1 MYLASKCSWFNN
13 NCVNMINT
21 QREKPK
27 LLGYKTKMSSIHLL
41 VIMSIFWLSFVVG
54 KSSSNSVC
62 ADDNSVDIGLSVP
75 DGVVAPDQH
84 FGGGGPASVESSTTN
99 YLSST
104 SSSDEYGL
112 EDGDFDDL
120 LGSEQEWEMV
130 SRKGNQFVILPT
142 SMSKQ
147 QDTVRPFYVNG
158 FNTYWL
164 MLFAA
169 DDSTKGKVSQIFQEA
184 SSVGLTVCRTW
195 AFNDGGW
202 RALQKSP
209 GVYDEDIFKALDF
222 VLSEAKKYKIRLVM
236 SLVNNWESYG
246 GKSQYVK
253 WGKEFAGLTNL
264 TSDDDFFTHPTLRTY
279 YKNHT
284 LLNRVNTFTNVT
296 YKNDP
301 TIFAWELM
309 NEARC
314 SSDPSGDTLQAW
326 IQEMAM
332 HVKSIDPNHLLEIG
346 VEGFYGPLTPDR
358 VQLNPNKV
366 AQQVGTDFIRNHQA
380 LGIDFA
386 SVHMYAD
393 SWISPS
399 VSNAHI
405 KFVTSW
411 MKSHIE
417 DAEKKLG
424 GMPVI
429 FSEFGVSVRDSG
441 YNASFR
447 DTLISTVYKTILDS
461 TKKGGSGAGSLLW
474 QIFPEDTEYMN
485 DGYAIV
491 LSKSPA
497 TSNIISLHSTRLMLF
512 NSRCSWRCR
521 WVCSKKK
528 NALPS
533 VDVDDQ

>member
-1 MYLASKCSWFNN
+1 
-13 NCVNMINT
+13 MINT
-21 QREKPK
+21 QRGKPK
-27 LLGYKTKMSSIHLL
+27 LLGLLSNVYTNHHLL
-41 VIMSIFWLSFVVG
+41 VIVSIFWLSSVAG
-54 KSSSNSVC
+54 KSSSYSISSN
-62 ADDNSVDIGLSVP
+62 DNSVGLSVP
-75 DGVVAPDQH
+75 DGVVAIDHH
-84 FGGGGPASVESSTTN
+84 FGGGAPALTVESNAN
-99 YLSST
+99 YLSS
-104 SSSDEYGL
+104 SSSGDEYGL
-112 EDGDFDDL
+112 EDDDFDDL
-120 LGSEQEWEMV
+120 LLAGDQEWEMV
-130 SRKGNQFVILPT
+130 SRKGNQFVLLPT
-142 SMSKQ
+142 AKQ

-169 DDSTKGKVSQIFQEA
+169 DESTRGKVSQIFQEA

-222 VLSEAKKYKIRLVM
+222 VLSEAKKYKIRLIM
-236 SLVNNWESYG
+236 SLVNNWDSYG

-253 WGKEFAGLTNL
+253 WGKEFAALTNL

-279 YKNHT
+279 YKNHVKT

-346 VEGFYGPLTPDR
+346 VEGFYGPSTLDR
-358 VQLNPNKV
+358 VQFNPNKV
-366 AQQVGTDFIRNHQA
+366 AQQAGTDFIRNHQA

-399 VSNAHI
+399 ISNTHI

-429 FSEFGVSVRDSG
+429 FSEFGVSVRDNG

-461 TKKGGSGAGSLLW
+461 TKKGGSGAGSLVW
-474 QIFPEDTEYMN
+474 QIFPENTEYMN

-491 LSKSPA
+491 LSKSPS

-512 NSRCSWRCR
+512 NSRCSWRCH
-521 WVCSKKK
+521 WICNKKK
-528 NALPS
+528 NLLPS
-533 VDVDDQ
+533 LDIDDQ

>member
-1 MYLASKCSWFNN
+1 MYLASAACLTYS
-13 NCVNMINT
+13 VNMINT
-21 QREKPK
+21 QRGNPK
-27 LLGYKTKMSSIHLL
+27 LVGYKTKMSTVHLL
-41 VIMSIFWLSFVVG
+41 VIMSILWLSFVIG
-54 KSSSNSVC
+54 ISSSTN
-62 ADDNSVDIGLSVP
+62 DNSVDIGLSAP
-75 DGVVAPDQH
+75 DGVVANDQH
-84 FGGGGPASVESSTTN
+84 FGAGGPASVESNTN

-104 SSSDEYGL
+104 SSDDEYGL
-112 EDGDFDDL
+112 GDGDFDDL
-120 LGSEQEWEMV
+120 LGGDQEWEMV
-130 SRKGNQFVILPT
+130 SRKGNQFVIWPT
-142 SMSKQ
+142 STSKQ
-147 QDTVRPFYVNG
+147 KDTVRPFYVNG

-284 LLNRVNTFTNVT
+284 VLNRVNTFTNVT

-346 VEGFYGPLTPDR
+346 VEGFYGPSTPDR
-358 VQLNPNKV
+358 VQLNPNNF

-429 FSEFGVSVRDSG
+429 FSEFGVSVRDNG

-447 DTLISTVYKTILDS
+447 DTFISTVYKTILNS

-512 NSRCSWRCR
+512 NSRCSWRCH

-533 VDVDDQ
+533 VAVDDQ